1 MKIIA
6 DSSCLYSPVEEKEND
21 IQVVPV
27 EVILDGKAY
36 KDYVEIQSDELL
48 SKLNAGM
55 IPTTSQP
62 SIGEVVQI
70 YEENQ
75 NEEVLMLSIGDG
87 LSGTYQ
93 SVSSARNM
101 IEHPEHIHVVDT
113 QTLAGAY
120 HYLVKKAIRLRNEGK
135 MINDIIHELQKSIQ
149 HSFSYVIPSDFQ
161 FLKRCGRLTP
171 IAAQISGLL
180 KIVPVLTLTEDR
192 KKIEI
197 FSIKR
202 TAKKALSS
210 IIESLKDKGV
220 NENFVISICHAG
232 AFEKAKETMLV
243 LKESFQN
250 ACFEIHELSPSL
262 ILHGG
267 PGCILVHAT
276 MK

>member
-6 DSSCLYSPVEEKEND
+6 DSSCLYSPTEEKEND

-27 EVILDGKAY
+27 GVVINGKAY
-36 KDYVEIQSDELL
+36 KDYVDIESNELL
-48 SKLNAGM
+48 NQLNHGVV
-55 IPTTSQP
+55 PTTSQP

-101 IEHPEHIHVVDT
+101 IEHPENIHVIDT

-120 HYLVKKAIRLRNEGK
+120 HYLVKKAVQLRNEGK
-135 MINDIIHELQKSIQ
+135 TIGEIIGELQKSISN
-149 HSFSYVIPSDFQ
+149 SFSYVIPSDFQ

-171 IAAQISGLL
+171 IAAQMSGLL

-192 KKIEI
+192 KKITI
-197 FSIKR
+197 LSVKR
-202 TAKKALSS
+202 TAKKALSA
-210 IIESLKDKGV
+210 IIQSLKEKGV